1 MDLFF
6 LFAASFVA
14 ATLLPTASEVLLY
27 SMLQGPHPPWL
38 LWAVATLGNTLGSVL
53 NYGLGMLLWRMRHAR
68 FFPCS
73 AVQLE
78 KAQARFARWGV
89 YGLLLAWVPI
99 IGDPLTVVAG
109 VMRVRF
115 AVFLSLVAL
124 GKGLRY
130 AFVLGLC
137 GLMQC

>member
-27 SMLQGPHPPWL
+27 SMLQGPHPAWL

-53 NYGLGMLLWRMRHAR
+53 NYGLGTMLWRWRHSR

-73 AVQLE
+73 AAQLE

-99 IGDPLTVVAG
+99 VGDSLTVVAG
-109 VMRVRF
+109 VLRVRF
-115 AVFLSLVAL
+115 LLFVILVGL

-130 AFVLGLC
+130 AFVLAIV
-137 GLMQC
+137 